1 MTQHKQDENGNYICP
16 VCNGTAYDDKVMQRY
31 TNYVSKEDL
40 IKYGVHFCSKCGVDG
55 WIDWIEYARGV
66 SRFEERKANVDID
79 ALIDNI
85 TSFVAIYWFTEFKYK
100 IYLLGLDGADRHE
113 QREHLF
119 DCINAEISPHNIDHI
134 YSLDLDSFQTVEEIG
149 DFNPDYIDGLNIGY
163 NLYIYL
169 NRSRDVTSATLVMN
183 CISEYLDGR
192 NVLPT
197 KGLDAVINIFM
208 ELYPD
213 EDEPI
218 HPFLNDQI
226 RFDLN
231 YANGNADD
239 FAIDI
244 GLNSFDDIVKLV
256 KDAEER
262 TSYVATIEEL
272 QEKGVLFFD

>member
-1 MTQHKQDENGNYICP
+1 MQT
-16 VCNGTAYDDKVMQRY
+16 TA
-31 TNYVSKEDL
+31 
-40 IKYGVHFCSKCGVDG
+40 
-55 WIDWIEYARGV
+55 A
-66 SRFEERKANVDID
+66 
-79 ALIDNI
+79 IDNHLQI
-85 TSFVAIYWFTEFKYK
+85 ENDRNLYLDIFWWGILAGTMVSFLG
-100 IYLLGLDGADRHE
+100 IYLA
-113 QREHLF
+113 
-119 DCINAEISPHNIDHI
+119 
-134 YSLDLDSFQTVEEIG
+134 
-149 DFNPDYIDGLNIGY
+149 
-163 NLYIYL
+163 
-169 NRSRDVTSATLVMN
+169 RSRDVTSAMLVIN
-183 CISEYLDGR
+183 EISKYLDGR

-226 RFDLN
+226 RSDLSKVSVDVDN
-231 YANGNADD
+231 

-244 GLNSFDDIVKLV
+244 GLNSFSDVVKLL